1 MTQPAKPLQGKTAL
15 VTGASRG
22 IGRAIAL
29 RLARDGAKVG
39 VNYRANREAAESA
52 AQAVREAGSEALL
65 LPADVADAAQV
76 QAMFQEIERAWGG
89 VDILVNNAGVNRD
102 GLIIRM
108 SEEDWDAVLD
118 TNLKGAFLCAKAA
131 ARSMLR
137 KRWGRIINMSSV
149 IGVAGNAGQANYAA
163 SKAGLIGLTRALAK
177 ELASRNITVNALTP
191 GFIDTDMVSVMSE
204 EARAAVKTR
213 IALDRFGT
221 ADDVAALVAFLA
233 GPEAAYI
240 TGQAIGVDGGIA
252 I

>member
-1 MTQPAKPLQGKTAL
+1 MTGQGALSGKSAL

-22 IGRAIAL
+22 IGRAVAL

-39 VNYRANREAAESA
+39 INYRANQEAAEA
-52 AQAVREAGSEALL
+52 VTQAVRNAGSEALL
-65 LPADVADAAQV
+65 LPADVASATQV
-76 QAMFQEIERAWGG
+76 QGMFQEVERTWGG
-89 VDILVNNAGVNRD
+89 VDILVNNAGINRD
-102 GLIIRM
+102 SLIMRM

-118 TNLKGAFLCAKAA
+118 TNLKGAFLCARAA
-131 ARSMLR
+131 ARTMVR

-191 GFIDTDMVSVMSE
+191 GFIDTDMVSGMSE
-204 EARAAVKTR
+204 EAKAFVRAR

-221 ADDVAALVAFLA
+221 VEDVAALVAFLA
-233 GPEAAYI
+233 SPEAGYI
-240 TGQAIGVDGGIA
+240 TGQVIGIDGGLA
-252 I
+252 L